1 MPPLCMLSAVFVP
14 SERSASSEPT
24 AAMSDDGANSAGSGS
39 SSNRCQVYVYLRESF
54 VDVPVTEDDTCEDIC
69 SDLCQQL
76 GIGPLVQLLVGL
88 RIHEERWFLPPSA
101 RPQAG
106 KKYEFRVRFKVS
118 ASY

>member
-1 MPPLCMLSAVFVP
+1 
-14 SERSASSEPT
+14 
-24 AAMSDDGANSAGSGS
+24 MSDDGANSAGSGS